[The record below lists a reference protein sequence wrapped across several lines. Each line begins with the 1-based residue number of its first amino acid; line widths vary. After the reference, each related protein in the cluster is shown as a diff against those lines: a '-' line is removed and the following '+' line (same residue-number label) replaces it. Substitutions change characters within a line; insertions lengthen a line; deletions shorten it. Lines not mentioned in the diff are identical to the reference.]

1 MVAFDGGNKI
11 PMTGAECLAELSTLS
26 FQFGKKKKY
35 SDKKLQSA
43 RRSSGKP
50 LCWCLEKKKTIFF
63 ELPYWKDLLLR
74 HNLDVMHIEKNV
86 TDNVLGTLLA
96 TDGKNK
102 DTYNARLDCVHLG
115 IKKRLQPKSAGDRPP
130 AGAFNLKNDEK
141 KLMCEVFAS
150 NKLPDSLA
158 SNIF

>member
-1 MVAFDGGNKI
+1 
-11 PMTGAECLAELSTLS
+11 MTDAEFLAELSTLR
-26 FQFGKKKKY
+26 FQLRKKKK
-35 SDKKLQSA
+35 STRTK
-43 RRSSGKP
+43 RSNWQGRA
-50 LCWCLEKKKTIFF
+50 LENPYAGPWTKKK
-63 ELPYWKDLLLR
+63 PYWKDLLLR
-74 HNLDVMHIEKNV
+74 HNLDVMNIEKNV
-86 TDNVLGTLLA
+86 IDNVLGTLLA

-102 DTYNARLDCVHLG
+102 DTYNALLDCVHLG